1 MLWLETDHILPNGEA
16 AALVSQKEP
25 VEYLTGSLFQ
35 NATQLERAL
44 ARYQTVSEA
53 KSNAP
58 EGAAVGFITYE
69 GDFEFGFYPELK
81 VCSASD
87 WPFSE
92 KTFYQASG
100 FVSSLEEKEYIEK
113 VQALQSYIESGDI
126 YQANLTRQIRGNFEG
141 STRTLFS
148 QMKRFSPAPFSAYLE
163 LPSRTILSASPEL
176 FLRFSSRRVT
186 TCPIKGTRPRFR
198 DAMVDQQSA
207 FDLIRSEK
215 ELAELI
221 MITDLERND
230 LGKICEYGS
239 VEVEELVARRS
250 FSHVHHLMSV
260 IQGWLRPEISQM
272 EALKNCFP
280 GGSITGA
287 PKKRA
292 MEIIRELEG
301 QPRGLYTGAIGYFGF
316 NGESQFNIAIRT
328 LEIRENHFSF
338 GVGSGITI
346 DSDPQKEFQETEHKA
361 AGLFQALNYFSKLS
375 AQRLKAKEPN

>member
-1 MLWLETDHILPNGEA
+1 MLWLETDLQFPLGKR
-16 AALVSQKEP
+16 AALMSEQSP
-25 VEYLTGSLFQ
+25 TEYMKGSL
-35 NATQLERAL
+35 ADYRQLQKTL
-44 ARYQTVSEA
+44 ARYHQKSEA
-53 KSNAP
+53 KTIFP
-58 EGAAVGFITYE
+58 TGAAVGFITYE
-69 GDFEFGFYPELK
+69 GNFEFGFYPELK
-81 VCSASD
+81 ICSAEH

-92 KTFYQASG
+92 ESFYQTTHLT
-100 FVSSLEEKEYIEK
+100 SSLEKTDYVEK
-113 VQALQSYIESGDI
+113 VQKLQNYIEVGDI
-126 YQANLTRQIRGNFEG
+126 YQANLTRQITGRFEG
-141 STRTLFS
+141 STRALFS
-148 QMKRFSPAPFSAYLE
+148 QIKRFSPAPFSAYLE

-176 FLRFSSRRVT
+176 FLRFSGRRVI

-198 DAMVDQQSA
+198 DAMADQQSA

-230 LGKICEYGS
+230 LGKICDYGS
-239 VEVEELVARRS
+239 VEVQELVAKRS

-260 IQGWLRPEISQM
+260 IQGWLRPEISQV
-272 EALKNCFP
+272 EALVSCFP

-328 LEIRENHFSF
+328 LEICDNTFSF

-346 DSDPQKEFQETEHKA
+346 DSEPQKEFEETQHKA
-361 AGLFQALNYFSKLS
+361 AGLLQALNYFSKLS
-375 AQRLKAKEPN
+375 VQRLKTEKLN